1 MNKKAY
7 ISETIIAYYLVNNKV
22 IEEIVSFEEIENSNN
37 LNELKKSFNTL
48 SPAVCKF
55 NEKEENELGIAVC
68 FNELY
73 NEENE
78 IEMANLSFID
88 LENIKYIVKKMN
100 SDSKIYEYI
109 ICEK

>member
-1 MNKKAY
+1 MKKKAY
-7 ISETIIAYYLVNNKV
+7 ISETIIAFYLVNDKV

-37 LNELKKSFNTL
+37 LNELKKSFNAL

-78 IEMANLSFID
+78 IEMANFSFID
-88 LENIKYIVKKMN
+88 LENIKDIVKKMDLN
-100 SDSKIYEYI
+100 SKSHEYI

>member
-1 MNKKAY
+1 MKKKAY

-22 IEEIVSFEEIENSNN
+22 IEEIENSNN

-88 LENIKYIVKKMN
+88 LENIKDIVKKMN

>member
-1 MNKKAY
+1 MKKKAY

-78 IEMANLSFID
+78 IEMANLSFI
-88 LENIKYIVKKMN
+88 NTVKLDFHWM
-100 SDSKIYEYI
+100 DHLAYYFYQYE
-109 ICEK
+109 